1 MSSEAKASS
10 PSTTPSPQQNDTGQP
25 AQASP
30 TATVPGISSSS
41 TSPAPPVPP
50 SPRRGEI
57 WDVNWSP
64 GRGAEQQGTRPALI
78 IQNDRGNASRTYPLT
93 VVASMSRTERDLPLH
108 VRIAPT
114 SENGLT
120 DYTDVKCE
128 QVMTIEKSRLLRR
141 RGTITSEE
149 LGKVDLAL
157 RVSLNL
163 LT

>member
-10 PSTTPSPQQNDTGQP
+10 TPSPQQQNTQQP
-25 AQASP
+25 THAPSTPPSP
-30 TATVPGISSSS
+30 T
-41 TSPAPPVPP
+41 

-78 IQNDRGNASRTYPLT
+78 IQNDRGNASPNYPLT
-93 VVASMSRTERDLPLH
+93 IVASMSRTERELPLH
-108 VRIAPT
+108 VRITP
-114 SENGLT
+114 SEENGLT

-141 RGTITSEE
+141 RGSISNEE
-149 LGKVDLAL
+149 LARVDTAL
-157 RVSLNL
+157 KLSLNL
-163 LT
+163 PA